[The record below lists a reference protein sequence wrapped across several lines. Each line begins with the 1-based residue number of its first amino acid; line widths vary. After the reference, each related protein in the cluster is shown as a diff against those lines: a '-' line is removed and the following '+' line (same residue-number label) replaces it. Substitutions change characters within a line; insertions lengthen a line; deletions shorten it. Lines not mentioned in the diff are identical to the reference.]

1 MLDMKKKIVLLF
13 IIVIAITIA
22 LILALYNKT
31 GIQLIEKESYFD
43 TFEIVDGET
52 RITCVLSVKN
62 NTNENITFNVNAKFD
77 QDYQNGLVS
86 DKYVEG
92 VWSDTG
98 LAEISL
104 APKEKISYKKI
115 VFSSKN
121 AGCDTK
127 MDRNLPKIE
136 FETIKCI

>member
-1 MLDMKKKIVLLF
+1 MIF
-13 IIVIAITIA
+13 ILVIAIVIA
-22 LILALYNKT
+22 LILVSYNKP

-62 NTNENITFNVNAKFD
+62 NTNKDITFNVNAIFD

-86 DKYVEG
+86 DKSVKG

-98 LAEISL
+98 VAEISL

-127 MDRNLPKIE
+127 MDRKLPKIE
-136 FETIKCI
+136 FEEK